1 MELNDLERQR
11 AEKVTRL
18 QEANVAP
25 YPHRSHRTH
34 TTAQAIAAFEA
45 SVADGSPAP
54 QVTVAGRVVSM
65 RNMGK
70 LMFAHI
76 EDAADRLQLFI
87 RSNDLGEDAFN
98 LLKRTVDLGD
108 FVEATGTMVRT
119 RTGEISVQA
128 ETVTMLAKAI
138 TPLPI
143 PKELEDEQGNITRFS
158 AFSDIEERYRQR
170 YADLAVNR
178 EVREIFLV
186 RSRMITALRSWLDSH
201 DYLEVET
208 PILQPI

>member
-45 SVADGSPAP
+45 SVADGSPP
-54 QVTVAGRVVSM
+54 QVTVAGRVVNM

-119 RTGEISVQA
+119 RTGEIGVQA

-143 PKELEDEQGNITRFS
+143 PKASRMSKAILRASAPSRTSRNGTGSAMRTSPLTARFGR
-158 AFSDIEERYRQR
+158 FR
-170 YADLAVNR
+170 
-178 EVREIFLV
+178 V

-201 DYLEVET
+201 DYLED
-208 PILQPI
+208 

>member
-45 SVADGSPAP
+45 SAADGSPAP

-70 LMFAHI
+70 LVFAHI
-76 EDAADRLQLFI
+76 EDAADRLQLFV

-119 RTGEISVQA
+119 RTGEISVQ
-128 ETVTMLAKAI
+128 
-138 TPLPI
+138 PRP
-143 PKELEDEQGNITRFS
+143 
-158 AFSDIEERYRQR
+158 
-170 YADLAVNR
+170 
-178 EVREIFLV
+178 
-186 RSRMITALRSWLDSH
+186 
-201 DYLEVET
+201 
-208 PILQPI
+208 